1 MSRHTRE
8 LLRDY
13 HRKGLLDTPIATRDP
28 RDVVVPMNPAERE
41 LYDAV
46 EEYISTTYNNAAQD
60 KRSAVGFVMTI
71 YRRRLAS
78 SFHALKQTLN
88 KRLTDEKLALT
99 DEDLSQDEQ
108 AEEVMDA
115 DDAARAVQEGLVVE
129 ERASILGL
137 LRKIARL
144 GTDTKVKR
152 VKAEIEDAFAA
163 GYHSAIVFTQYT
175 DTMDYLRMYLAVE
188 LPDVP
193 IACYSGR
200 GGEVRDQ
207 GGYWNPCSKEAIKKK
222 LKDGAIRLLI
232 CTDAA
237 AEGLNFQTCG
247 VVINLDL
254 PWNPMKVEQRIG
266 RIDRIGQKYPV
277 IRVVNFAY
285 EDTVEA
291 DVYFA
296 LGRRINLFQGIVG
309 KLQPILSRLPREFEK
324 VALERPEHRGAA
336 RQRFLADVEGMVDK
350 ADEGGFDV
358 DEVADEALDVPNLPD
373 PALTLSDIDAALDH
387 MGVLPPGA
395 ELAPLD
401 PGSYKLRLPG
411 NDAWIRVTTSA
422 EVFDDHFESHE
433 FLSPGGAI
441 FEALAETSRIAVGA
455 SVDVKGH
462 CWLVDSTQDGQSSEM
477 FIITRSGPTRV
488 RTLGELLDGIDQL
501 TPPSTLDLP
510 GRTLSSINRLA

>member
-1 MSRHTRE
+1 
-8 LLRDY
+8 
-13 HRKGLLDTPIATRDP
+13 
-28 RDVVVPMNPAERE
+28 V
-41 LYDAV
+41 
-46 EEYISTTYNNAAQD
+46 
-60 KRSAVGFVMTI
+60 
-71 YRRRLAS
+71 RRLVS

-88 KRLTDEKLALT
+88 KRLKDERLALT

-108 AEEVMDA
+108 AEEVMDVE
-115 DDAARAVQEGLVVE
+115 DAYRAVQEGLVVE

-137 LRKIARL
+137 LRKIAKL

-152 VKAEIEDAFAA
+152 VKAEIEDVFAA

-175 DTMDYLRMYLAVE
+175 DTMDYLRIYLAVE

-266 RIDRIGQKYPV
+266 RVDRIGQKYPV

-296 LGRRINLFQGIVG
+296 LGRRINLF
-309 KLQPILSRLPREFEK
+309 
-324 VALERPEHRGAA
+324 
-336 RQRFLADVEGMVDK
+336 
-350 ADEGGFDV
+350 
-358 DEVADEALDVPNLPD
+358 
-373 PALTLSDIDAALDH
+373 
-387 MGVLPPGA
+387 
-395 ELAPLD
+395 
-401 PGSYKLRLPG
+401 
-411 NDAWIRVTTSA
+411 
-422 EVFDDHFESHE
+422 
-433 FLSPGGAI
+433 
-441 FEALAETSRIAVGA
+441 
-455 SVDVKGH
+455 
-462 CWLVDSTQDGQSSEM
+462 
-477 FIITRSGPTRV
+477 
-488 RTLGELLDGIDQL
+488 
-501 TPPSTLDLP
+501 
-510 GRTLSSINRLA
+510 

>member
-1 MSRHTRE
+1 M
-8 LLRDY
+8 
-13 HRKGLLDTPIATRDP
+13 
-28 RDVVVPMNPAERE
+28 DVE
-41 LYDAV
+41 
-46 EEYISTTYNNAAQD
+46 
-60 KRSAVGFVMTI
+60 
-71 YRRRLAS
+71 
-78 SFHALKQTLN
+78 
-88 KRLTDEKLALT
+88 
-99 DEDLSQDEQ
+99 
-108 AEEVMDA
+108 
-115 DDAARAVQEGLVVE
+115 DAANAVQEGLVVE

-137 LRKIARL
+137 LKKIAKL

-175 DTMDYLRMYLAVE
+175 DTMDYLRDYLAVE

-200 GGEVRDQ
+200 GGEVRDL
-207 GGYWNPCSKEAIKKK
+207 GGYWNPCSKECIKKK

-266 RIDRIGQKYPV
+266 RIDRIGQKYPK

-309 KLQPILSRLPREFEK
+309 KLQPILSRLPQEFER
-324 VALERPEHRGAA
+324 VALERPEHREAA
-336 RQRFLADVEGMVDK
+336 RQRFLADVEGMVAR

-358 DEVADEALDVPNLPD
+358 DEVADEALDVPDLPE
-373 PALTLSDIDAALDH
+373 PALTLSDIDIALNRE
-387 MGVLPPGA
+387 GVLPPGA
-395 ELAPLD
+395 ELARLD

-411 NDAWIRVTTSA
+411 GQAWVRVTTDA
-422 EVFDDHFESHE
+422 EVFDEHFDSHE
-433 FLSPGGAI
+433 FLSPGGPF
-441 FEALAETSRIAVGA
+441 FETLAAPTPKDASASGAAV
-455 SVDVKGH
+455 GH
-462 CWLVDSTQDGQSSEM
+462 CWLVESGGAGGACEM
-477 FIITRSGPTRV
+477 FV
-488 RTLGELLDGIDQL
+488 L
-501 TPPSTLDLP
+501 TPDGARRVDSLGDLLE
-510 GRTLSSINRLA
+510 RLNRLPNREGLDIPRQTEESCVRCLA